1 MKIIDF
7 VPYYPPHIGGLE
19 NYAEELHQNLSA
31 KGNQITVFTSYLP
44 ATGKK
49 IEKKQGVTIIRYPAF
64 EIISGY
70 PLPSIWKF
78 EFWRQWKK
86 IKSSNFDIVVSM
98 VRFFIQP
105 LMALFYAKTKK
116 IPLIHIEHC
125 SNYVKNR
132 LIISIIAKFFDK
144 TLGRFILVRANKIIA
159 VSKPVALFIK
169 VLANKS
175 SSIIYRGMPFSE
187 IDGIS
192 PKYDL
197 RERFKEKKIITYVGR
212 VFYGKGII
220 HLLEAIKNINRND
233 IALVIVGD
241 GPERKNLEKY
251 AKKNN
256 LNGQVLF
263 YGSVPFKEAISILKV
278 SDIFINPSYSEGL
291 PTSIME
297 AGACGRAIIATDVG
311 GTSEIIINER
321 SGIIIKPYST
331 KLLEDALKR
340 LLDNP
345 ELRAE
350 LGENARKQIESK
362 FKWESAINEF
372 EKEFLSCLKK

>member
-1 MKIIDF
+1 
-7 VPYYPPHIGGLE
+7 
-19 NYAEELHQNLSA
+19 
-31 KGNQITVFTSYLP
+31 
-44 ATGKK
+44 
-49 IEKKQGVTIIRYPAF
+49 
-64 EIISGY
+64 
-70 PLPSIWKF
+70 
-78 EFWRQWKK
+78 
-86 IKSSNFDIVVSM
+86 
-98 VRFFIQP
+98 
-105 LMALFYAKTKK
+105 
-116 IPLIHIEHC
+116 
-125 SNYVKNR
+125 
-132 LIISIIAKFFDK
+132 
-144 TLGRFILVRANKIIA
+144 
-159 VSKPVALFIK
+159 
-169 VLANKS
+169 
-175 SSIIYRGMPFSE
+175 MPFSE